1 MRKLVIVGNGG
12 FAKEVAW
19 LVGRIN
25 AVKPTWKFLGFIDH
39 CQKLGNV
46 VGDDDFVINYE
57 QEIYVTIAIGDPKI
71 RETIYKKYK
80 KNPRVQFANLI
91 DPGAICS
98 GQVLFGGG
106 NIVCAGT
113 VLTVDIAIG
122 NCIIINLAC
131 TVGHDAVLDD
141 FVTVNPGVHI
151 SGNTSIGSGCNIGTG
166 TQIVQGLRIGKNTV
180 VGAGSVVITDL
191 PDDCT
196 AVGVPARI
204 IKIGGKRVGK

>member
-71 RETIYKKYK
+71 RETIYKK
-80 KNPRVQFANLI
+80 
-91 DPGAICS
+91 
-98 GQVLFGGG
+98 
-106 NIVCAGT
+106 
-113 VLTVDIAIG
+113 
-122 NCIIINLAC
+122 
-131 TVGHDAVLDD
+131 
-141 FVTVNPGVHI
+141 
-151 SGNTSIGSGCNIGTG
+151 
-166 TQIVQGLRIGKNTV
+166 
-180 VGAGSVVITDL
+180 
-191 PDDCT
+191 
-196 AVGVPARI
+196 
-204 IKIGGKRVGK
+204 